1 MHIGIFYVNNIFN
14 RIDDLVNYLKIVIA
28 YLLLFQTAYLYGQ
41 TYQSLYKAGLAAYEA
56 GQDTV
61 FLEKI
66 QYANELRIDHQTI
79 MYQLAI
85 ALVLDGQLDSSCY
98 YLSKVIEINA
108 INYDLSAMELQKL
121 KGLAAFQEIIRRQR
135 FLKTPYLLADTAQLI
150 NDASMHIQ
158 NVAFDSI
165 KRMFV
170 LSSINKGNLFWLETT
185 GVLLPVLDLPLPVSP
200 TGMAVN
206 SQANIWLAAM
216 GVVEEGLAPADG
228 QLNKAFLYKIDLTT
242 SSILK
247 SFQVKD
253 EKPHL
258 FGDVFVN
265 GGWWWYRFRIAS
277 KMKFMCSI
285 MKL

>member
-258 FGDVFVN
+258 FGDVFVS
-265 GGWWWYRFRIAS
+265 GEGVV
-277 KMKFMCSI
+277 
-285 MKL
+285 